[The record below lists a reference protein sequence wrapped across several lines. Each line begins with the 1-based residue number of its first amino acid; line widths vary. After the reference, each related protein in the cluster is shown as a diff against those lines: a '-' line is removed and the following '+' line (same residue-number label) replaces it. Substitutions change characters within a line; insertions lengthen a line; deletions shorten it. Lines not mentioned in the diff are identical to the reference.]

1 MNCKDVIFSLLKI
14 GPIGMVF
21 RVIKLLLKKKYIS
34 KLVCSQLIA
43 TSNVL
48 FIFAAVSHLAISP
61 ALRKEVTLQSG

>member
-1 MNCKDVIFSLLKI
+1 
-14 GPIGMVF
+14 MVF

-43 TSNVL
+43 TSDVL